1 MTDATCPRGGQPQ
14 SSPLTL
20 TPAERDL
27 CEALLAL
34 QRGSPVTT
42 AAIADRAG
50 FSYSYAAQVLRGL
63 EKRGV
68 VERPF
73 GKRSGW
79 VMPHR
84 ARISLAA

>member
-1 MTDATCPRGGQPQ
+1 
-14 SSPLTL
+14 
-20 TPAERDL
+20 
-27 CEALLAL
+27 
-34 QRGSPVTT
+34 VT